1 LNWQEATY
9 LFPYIMALL
18 LSLSVAHYTWRRRS
32 VPTTSTFAWY
42 AYAQTAMVLG
52 FILELLSPDLPSK
65 IFWDN
70 FQWVGIFVALVALFL
85 FTVQHTGYR
94 PPYYRRLLTASVV
107 FSGFSL
113 LLIYTD
119 RWHGLLRPTAVL
131 IPGEPFDALYYDFSP
146 ATWMIFIGCYLIVFY
161 SLALLTRSLWEP
173 RPLYRAQTRLILLG
187 AALPTLG
194 TLLTLLGV
202 VQTFQRD
209 ITPFALAAGNL
220 IIAWGIFR
228 YRVFDILP
236 VARDAVI
243 ESMQDAVVVLDPDW
257 RIVDA
262 NPAVQQW
269 TGRTATAVV
278 GLPFQEVFPHWQM
291 YLLLENSPSSQQKET
306 QHVTSSGTSYLTLA
320 VTPLTDRHGRLSGQI
335 LVIHDITA
343 RKQAEEELNNR
354 AEALVLLNAEIET
367 ANKHL
372 QALSQVKDQFVANV
386 SHELRTPITN
396 LKLCLDLLKLNGQKS
411 DIYLSILGRETER
424 LENLI
429 ESLLLLSRLDRTAM
443 SLNFLPQNL
452 NWLVEKLVHD
462 RMTLASQK
470 SLALK
475 LSLTPDL
482 PLVQVDASLMERVL
496 DILLTNSMNYTPAD
510 GMIWVST
517 SWDAGREMV
526 GLSVQDT
533 GPGVPPAEQKQLFQ
547 RFFRGQ
553 AANDTGTAGTGL
565 GLAIANEIVGLHRGQ
580 IDVYSPGEPG
590 EGACFTVWLPSF
602 VETETGGEE
611 RTAVSYEAGAS
622 KA

>member
-1 LNWQEATY
+1 MLCYGAFGIVAKGDRLNWQEATY

-42 AYAQTAMVLG
+42 AFAQTAMVLG
-52 FILELLSPDLPSK
+52 FILELLSPELK
-65 IFWDN
+65 GKVFWDN

-94 PPYYRRLLTASVV
+94 PPYYHGLLTACIA
-107 FSGFSL
+107 FSGFSI

-119 RWHGLLRPTAVL
+119 PWHGLLRPTAVL

-146 ATWMIFIGCYLIVFY
+146 VTWAIFTGCYLIVFY
-161 SLALLTRSLWEP
+161 SLALLIRSLWEP
-173 RPLYRAQTRLILLG
+173 RPLYRTQTKLILLG

-202 VQTFQRD
+202 IQTFQRD

-228 YRVFDILP
+228 YRVFDLLP
-236 VARDAVI
+236 IARDAVI
-243 ESMQDAVVVLDPDW
+243 ESMQDAVVVLDPDR

-269 TGRTATAVV
+269 TGRTITAVM
-278 GLPFQEVFPHWQM
+278 GLPFQEAFPHWQIH
-291 YLLLENSPSSQQKET
+291 LLPENSLSGQQKEI
-306 QHVTSSGTSYLTLA
+306 QHATSSGISYLTLN
-320 VTPLTDRHGRLSGQI
+320 VTPLTDRNGRLSGQI

-354 AEALVLLNAEIET
+354 AKALALLNAEVET
-367 ANKHL
+367 ANERL

-396 LKLCLDLLKLNGQKS
+396 LKLCLDLLKLNGQKA
-411 DIYLSILGRETER
+411 DVYLSILGRETER

-429 ESLLLLSRLDRTAM
+429 ESLLLLSRLDRSAM
-443 SLNFLPQNL
+443 SLNSLPQNL
-452 NWLVEKLVHD
+452 NCLVQELIHD
-462 RMTLASQK
+462 RMMLAAQK

-475 LSLTPDL
+475 LSLAPDV
-482 PLVQVDASLMERVL
+482 PLVQIDAGLMERVL
-496 DILLTNSMNYTPAD
+496 DILLTNSMNYTPPGGA
-510 GMIWVST
+510 IWAST
-517 SWDAGREMV
+517 RWDAGQEMV

-533 GPGVPPAEQKQLFQ
+533 GPGIPPAEQKQLFQ

-553 AANDTGTAGTGL
+553 AAANTGAAGTGL
-565 GLAIANEIVGLHRGQ
+565 GLAIAHEIVQLHRGQ
-580 IDVYSPGEPG
+580 IDVHSSGKPG
-590 EGACFTVWLPSF
+590 EGACFTVWLPSLP
-602 VETETGGEE
+602 
-611 RTAVSYEAGAS
+611 RSD
-622 KA
+622 